1 MKNRLSPRFLVSPHA
16 RKSQFFTSQNQFHS
30 PSPSPQH
37 AFSQQPD
44 SIPETSC
51 SQPDALDLPFSA
63 KAHDGIARRGGR
75 SPSAARKLPKQK
87 PRSPRGMVEYG
98 KPSGAN
104 PWERRGTTSP
114 AGSSGGSAEGASEGR
129 QPLTGPH
136 LPPPEAAQTKKE
148 KSPCT
153 RRVQKSPF
161 NGQAMQRKF
170 RLPAGGGPN
179 YINEKPLCP
188 QGAENTSRRPNSAL
202 FALKP

>member
-1 MKNRLSPRFLVSPHA
+1 MKSRLSPRFLVSPHA

-63 KAHDGIARRGGR
+63 KAHDGIARRAGR
-75 SPSAARKLPKQK
+75 SPSTARKLPEQK

-136 LPPPEAAQTKKE
+136 LPPVAQAAQTKLQKNPRARRAH
-148 KSPCT
+148 KS
-153 RRVQKSPF
+153 
-161 NGQAMQRKF
+161 M
-170 RLPAGGGPN
+170 
-179 YINEKPLCP
+179 
-188 QGAENTSRRPNSAL
+188 
-202 FALKP
+202 